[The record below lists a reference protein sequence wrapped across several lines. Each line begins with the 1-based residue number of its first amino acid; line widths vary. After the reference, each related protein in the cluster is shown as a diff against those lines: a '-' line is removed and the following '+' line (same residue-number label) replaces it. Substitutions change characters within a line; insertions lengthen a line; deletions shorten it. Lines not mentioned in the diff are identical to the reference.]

1 MSKNN
6 SGLSWVFA
14 AIGLAGAGFTAG
26 LHRLV
31 WLLFWVPTILWL
43 ALFYYAIQ
51 NEHAASLSLAA
62 QGYPSK
68 DDQTIYWIIG
78 IGAPIVV
85 AIILRI
91 VEGFVFTLFG
101 GRKRVSGR

>member
-6 SGLSWVFA
+6 SELAWVFA
-14 AIGLAGAGFTAG
+14 AIGLAGAGFAAG

-31 WLLFWVPTILWL
+31 WLLFWVLTILWVGF
-43 ALFYYAIQ
+43 FYHMIQ
-51 NEHAASLSLAA
+51 SEHSASLSLAA
-62 QGYPSK
+62 QGVHTK
-68 DDQTIYWIIG
+68 DDQTIYWVIA

-91 VEGFVFTLFG
+91 VEGVVFALFG
-101 GRKRVSGR
+101 VQKRDET